1 MKATIVCLA
10 QARITRSNAVN
21 ECVEDVL
28 QQRIEKQDTNNCNNG
43 TTVGSYEEKAEWIL
57 EFGEWKRLS

>member
-1 MKATIVCLA
+1 VKATIVCLA

-43 TTVGSYEEKAEWIL
+43 TTVGSYEEKRN
-57 EFGEWKRLS
+57 GY